1 MKLGR
6 FLRRMPARG
15 APVIA
20 QAVPLIIVQPEIP
33 RHLRQQAM
41 QAVFHALFKVHIDG
55 SASVKTVKSSG
66 NSELDALALQAARQ
80 WRFHPAT
87 RNGQFVESY
96 LRLQIEFK
104 VA

>member
-1 MKLGR
+1 MKPGR

-15 APVIA
+15 APVIL
-20 QAVPLIIVQPEIP
+20 QAVPLVIVQPEIP

-41 QAVFHALFKVHIDG
+41 RAEFHALFTVHIDG
-55 SASVKTVKSSG
+55 SADVSAVKSTG
-66 NSELDALALQAARQ
+66 NSELDDLALQAARQ

-104 VA
+104 VV